1 MTLPLPGQHGSTTK
15 NPFDKPSDVFEGG
28 RMFRAQCGACHGP
41 GGAGG
46 AAGPD
51 LTTGTM
57 KRGNSDE
64 SLFQIVSKGIP
75 GTPMPGYGA
84 SAKEIWQVVA
94 YLRTLSIGKAAEQA
108 KGNVERGA
116 ALYTQHKCGGC
127 HELRGAGGW
136 LGPSLDNVG
145 AERSIGHLYAALR
158 EPNSD
163 VAPQSWRLRGKT
175 KAGAAVMGVRINE
188 DTFSYQYRD
197 ARGLHSV
204 AKSALSEA
212 ALVTESAMP
221 SYAGKMTEAEMDD
234 LVAFLANCRVG
245 GGR

>member
-1 MTLPLPGQHGSTTK
+1 
-15 NPFDKPSDVFEGG
+15 
-28 RMFRAQCGACHGP
+28 MFRAQCGACHGP

-94 YLRTLSIGKAAEQA
+94 YLRTLSIGKAAEKA
-108 KGNVERGA
+108 KGNAERGA
-116 ALYTQHKCGGC
+116 ALYGQHKCGGC
-127 HELRGAGGW
+127 HELRGEGGW
-136 LGPSLDNVG
+136 LGPSLSNVG

-158 EPNSD
+158 EPNRD
-163 VAPQSWRLRGKT
+163 VAPETWRLRGKT

-204 AKSALSEA
+204 AKSALQQAE
-212 ALVTESAMP
+212 LVTESAMP
-221 SYAGKMTEAEMDD
+221 SYTGKMTEAEMDD